1 MSGERHA
8 GCDQCR
14 DHGSTQRGALE
25 DHFFPFVIAPDF
37 MDLAFLSGSRVGT
50 RRSVLA
56 LQSTPRRA
64 KKWFSV
70 VPLCLMPWRIGR
82 GYLHRYSRYF
92 LAVDP
97 WRSDITKSTFAVR
110 NINVKFP
117 ASFKNMTECK

>member
-1 MSGERHA
+1 
-8 GCDQCR
+8 
-14 DHGSTQRGALE
+14 
-25 DHFFPFVIAPDF
+25 

-50 RRSVLA
+50 RRSVFA

>member
-1 MSGERHA
+1 
-8 GCDQCR
+8 
-14 DHGSTQRGALE
+14 
-25 DHFFPFVIAPDF
+25 

-110 NINVKFP
+110 NIIRGAKYQCKVPAKFQKYDRVQIIMILGVGTSRP
-117 ASFKNMTECK
+117 LMSAMTALSW

>member
-1 MSGERHA
+1 
-8 GCDQCR
+8 
-14 DHGSTQRGALE
+14 
-25 DHFFPFVIAPDF
+25 

-92 LAVDP
+92 WLSILGDLTSPRV
-97 WRSDITKSTFAVR
+97 RSRCEIS
-110 NINVKFP
+110 
-117 ASFKNMTECK
+117 M